1 MPGHADAIS
10 FALTFVRI
18 AKFLRKK
25 KGNDF
30 NISQLAMSFK
40 FKSNFFFL
48 CRALSL
54 KPHPSRKEACRL

>member
-40 FKSNFFFL
+40 FKSNFFFFV
-48 CRALSL
+48 
-54 KPHPSRKEACRL
+54 